1 MPNKKRRRKRRRAL
15 RILVVALGAVAV
27 VGAAAGLVG
36 GAIWLV
42 VAHPDKPSSGQSEPA
57 GPAFPASQQ
66 DSSAASVTLPAATAG
81 APGEPTTTA
90 AATPKTTARPAA
102 TTRGSTTAATVDTQA
117 LNQKLDDILAKNG
130 RTPKAIYDYVHG
142 HMTYKSMARGSS
154 YEEMAL
160 YAIKYGKGSCYQFT
174 ALTYLLLKRAGY
186 DAYYIDGNGWQGGG
200 PHTWVMA
207 YFDGGWYFIDSVYV
221 RSAKLTR
228 ADLLRIG
235 YKWDESQY
243 PACT

>member
-36 GAIWLV
+36 GAIWLA

-57 GPAFPASQQ
+57 GPPA
-66 DSSAASVTLPAATAG
+66 SSAASATLPAATTN
-81 APGEPTTTA
+81 EPAETTTTA
-90 AATPKTTARPAA
+90 PARPATTTRREA
-102 TTRGSTTAATVDTQA
+102 TPGSTTRGSTTAAAVDTQA

-160 YAIKYGKGSCYQFT
+160 YAIKYGKGSCYQLT

>member
-1 MPNKKRRRKRRRAL
+1 
-15 RILVVALGAVAV
+15 
-27 VGAAAGLVG
+27 
-36 GAIWLV
+36 
-42 VAHPDKPSSGQSEPA
+42 
-57 GPAFPASQQ
+57 
-66 DSSAASVTLPAATAG
+66 
-81 APGEPTTTA
+81 
-90 AATPKTTARPAA
+90 
-102 TTRGSTTAATVDTQA
+102 
-117 LNQKLDDILAKNG
+117 
-130 RTPKAIYDYVHG
+130 
-142 HMTYKSMARGSS
+142 MTYKSMARGSS

-221 RSAKLTR
+221 RSAKLTQ

>member
-1 MPNKKRRRKRRRAL
+1 MPSRKRRRKKRRAL
-15 RILVVALGAVAV
+15 RILVVVLGMLAV
-27 VGAAAGLVG
+27 VGLVAGTL
-36 GAIWLV
+36 WLIV
-42 VAHPDKPSSGQSEPA
+42 VQLDKLALWPFGQSETASSTAPPTVLTTTGAPPA
-57 GPAFPASQQ
+57 QTTIA
-66 DSSAASVTLPAATAG
+66 AATA
-81 APGEPTTTA
+81 TTT
-90 AATPKTTARPAA
+90 TTRPKTT
-102 TTRGSTTAATVDTQA
+102 TRGPAATVDAQE
-117 LNQKLDDILAKNG
+117 LNRKLDDILNKNG

-142 HMTYKSMARGSS
+142 HMTYKTMARGSS

-207 YFDGGWYFIDSVYV
+207 HFDGGWYFIDSVYV

-228 ADLLRIG
+228 ADLIRIG
-235 YKWDESQY
+235 YKWDESPY
-243 PACT
+243 PPSA

>member
-36 GAIWLV
+36 GAIWLA

-57 GPAFPASQQ
+57 GPPA
-66 DSSAASVTLPAATAG
+66 SSAASAPLPAVTTDEPAETPTP
-81 APGEPTTTA
+81 AP
-90 AATPKTTARPAA
+90 ARPATTTRREA
-102 TTRGSTTAATVDTQA
+102 TPGSTTRGSTTAAAVDTQA

-174 ALTYLLLKRAGY
+174 ALT
-186 DAYYIDGNGWQGGG
+186 
-200 PHTWVMA
+200 
-207 YFDGGWYFIDSVYV
+207 
-221 RSAKLTR
+221 
-228 ADLLRIG
+228 
-235 YKWDESQY
+235 
-243 PACT
+243 

>member
-36 GAIWLV
+36 GAIWLA

-57 GPAFPASQQ
+57 GPPA
-66 DSSAASVTLPAATAG
+66 SSAASATLPAATTN
-81 APGEPTTTA
+81 EPAERPATTTRRE
-90 AATPKTTARPAA
+90 ATPGS
-102 TTRGSTTAATVDTQA
+102 TTRGSTTAAAVDTQA

-207 YFDGGWYFIDSVYV
+207 YFDGGWYVIDSVYV